1 MGNIPTFTEKD
12 FENLGKL
19 WGSLLTVEEYLRDY
33 LVWKEKKGEPIFEPP
48 IYKMKEGDFIEKNA
62 YTDFISLGDLIKNF
76 NDKVS
81 TQEQIG
87 SAKILKIRNALA
99 HGRLIG
105 KLDDGYWLSKY
116 GIPKNGKV
124 KVESHHKFNSE
135 WLTQSEEY
143 IRKETGRVRVALNKS
158 GFMREIQLE
167 HFKS

>member
-12 FENLGKL
+12 FADLGKL
-19 WGSLLTVEEYLRDY
+19 WACLLTLEEYLRNY
-33 LVWKEKKGEPIFEPP
+33 LSWKEKGIPTSPNVYEIQ
-48 IYKMKEGDFIEKNA
+48 EGNFINKDA
-62 YTDFISLGDLIKNF
+62 YTNHDTLGKLIQKF
-76 NDKVS
+76 NNDPANREKIG
-81 TQEQIG
+81 QE
-87 SAKILKIRNALA
+87 KILKIRDALA
-99 HGRLIG
+99 HGRLVG

-124 KVESHHKFNSE
+124 EVEFHHKFNSE

-143 IRKETGRVRVALNKS
+143 VRKETGRVRVALNKS